1 MKFSSVE
8 RQSSL
13 AQLVVATSSSADE
26 IDEWRADRRRDRNK
40 RVLCHR
46 GGHTQGVVSLVL
58 KSPYPSGDGAICSRR
73 PDKGDRSKSG
83 AGRRVGLGGV
93 VWRGEKTVGEGVIIS
108 AWPEDKEML

>member
-1 MKFSSVE
+1 MA
-8 RQSSL
+8 RN
-13 AQLVVATSSSADE
+13 
-26 IDEWRADRRRDRNK
+26 RRRDRNK

-93 VWRGEKTVGEGVIIS
+93 VWRGGENGWGGGDNFSMAGRQRDAVIKPDQHS
-108 AWPEDKEML
+108 